1 TLDNGKEN
9 YNHNKLQL
17 KLGIKT
23 YFCDPNCAWQKGSN
37 ENLNGVLRRYISK
50 KTDVTTISQF
60 ELDCI
65 IEEINNTPRKC
76 LNYQTPREAFK
87 NELKLLKVFGS

>member
-1 TLDNGKEN
+1 MAKRTII
-9 YNHNKLQL
+9 NKLQL

-37 ENLNGVLRRYISK
+37 ENLNGILKRYIPK
-50 KTDVTTISQF
+50 KTELAKVSQI

-65 IEEINNTPRKC
+65 IQEINNTPRKC
-76 LNYQTPREAFK
+76 LNYQTPREVFT
-87 NELKLLKVFGS
+87 NELKLLKCSDPD